1 MTVTDHDVR
10 SLYLDL
16 LRRNLTRYGMHER
29 MPARVATPATPAV
42 SKPSTRCTPSAA
54 ATGLFDQRARELGL
68 DWPAEAETMIGMQ
81 RLTSLQHCVETVLAD
96 DIPGDLIECGVW
108 RGGACIL
115 MRAVL
120 AAYGDETRSVWLADS
135 FQGVPRSD
143 PANYK
148 ADKGIRADFA
158 AGILGVSEAE
168 VRANFERYGLL
179 DDQVRFLPGWFKDTL
194 HDAPIDRIAV
204 LRLDGDLYESTIQ
217 ALDALYPRLSPGG
230 FCIID
235 DYQAVKACEQAVTD
249 YRAKHGISAEIVDID
264 GTWRAVAQVNEAL
277 GTHLRRAASARSA
290 TTRVRQCDLGRQGRT
305 GEPAVDGAG
314 EEVRIAQG
322 PVVVACRLRPGRLR
336 WAFAARALPPSGA
349 RTASP
354 WRR

>member
-1 MTVTDHDVR
+1 LTITEHDVR

-29 MPARVATPATPAV
+29 MPSEWPLRRRLLFKAV
-42 SKPSTRCTPSAA
+42 NTISPMRLGISPFSENKR
-54 ATGLFDQRARELGL
+54 DLGL
-68 DWPAEAETMIGMQ
+68 DWPAEAETMIGMK
-81 RLTSLQHCVETVLAD
+81 RLTSLQESVETVLAD
-96 DIPGDLIECGVW
+96 DVPGDLVECGVW

-120 AAYGDETRSVWLADS
+120 AAHGDEKRSVWLADS

-148 ADKGIRADFA
+148 ADKGIRADLA

-168 VRANFERYGLL
+168 VKANFERYGLL

-194 HDAPIDRIAV
+194 QDAPIDQIAL

-235 DYQAVKACEQAVTD
+235 DYYAVKACEVAVTD

-264 GTWRAVAQVNEAL
+264 GTGALWRK
-277 GTHLRRAASARSA
+277 
-290 TTRVRQCDLGRQGRT
+290 
-305 GEPAVDGAG
+305 
-314 EEVRIAQG
+314 
-322 PVVVACRLRPGRLR
+322 
-336 WAFAARALPPSGA
+336 
-349 RTASP
+349 
-354 WRR
+354 

>member
-1 MTVTDHDVR
+1 MPACEIGAVLTVTDYDVR

-16 LRRNLTRYGMHER
+16 LRRNLTRYGMDER
-29 MPARVATPATPAV
+29 MPTQWPLRRRLLL
-42 SKPSTRCTPSAA
+42 KFGNLMLERNSAHRFA
-54 ATGLFDQRARELGL
+54 SAGPRRDLGL

-135 FQGVPRSD
+135 FEGLPRPD
-143 PANYK
+143 PAKYA
-148 ADKGIRADFA
+148 ADKGMRLDRFA
-158 AGILGVSEAE
+158 GVLGVSEGE

-179 DDQVRFLPGWFKDTL
+179 DDRVRFLPGWFKDTL

-235 DYQAVKACEQAVTD
+235 DYLAVKACEQAVTD

-264 GTWRAVAQVNEAL
+264 GSGVLWRK
-277 GTHLRRAASARSA
+277 
-290 TTRVRQCDLGRQGRT
+290 
-305 GEPAVDGAG
+305 
-314 EEVRIAQG
+314 
-322 PVVVACRLRPGRLR
+322 
-336 WAFAARALPPSGA
+336 
-349 RTASP
+349 
-354 WRR
+354 

>member
-1 MTVTDHDVR
+1 LTITAYDVR

-29 MPARVATPATPAV
+29 MPSQWPLRRRLLFKAVNTLTPV
-42 SKPSTRCTPSAA
+42 LRGMNSS
-54 ATGLFDQRARELGL
+54 DQRKRELGL

-81 RLTSLQHCVETVLAD
+81 RLTSLQQCVETVLAEGV
-96 DIPGDLIECGVW
+96 PGDLIECGVW

-120 AAYGDETRSVWLADS
+120 AAYGDEARSVWLADS

-179 DDQVRFLPGWFKDTL
+179 DERVRFLPGWFKDTL
-194 HDAPIDRIAV
+194 HDAPIERIAV

-230 FCIID
+230 FCIVD
-235 DYQAVKACEQAVTD
+235 DYQAVKACEMAVTD
-249 YRAKHGISAEIVDID
+249 YRTKHGITEEIVDID
-264 GTWRAVAQVNEAL
+264 GTGVLWRK
-277 GTHLRRAASARSA
+277 R
-290 TTRVRQCDLGRQGRT
+290 
-305 GEPAVDGAG
+305 
-314 EEVRIAQG
+314 
-322 PVVVACRLRPGRLR
+322 
-336 WAFAARALPPSGA
+336 
-349 RTASP
+349 
-354 WRR
+354 

>member
-1 MTVTDHDVR
+1 MPAREIGAALTVTDYDVR

-29 MPARVATPATPAV
+29 VPADWPLRRRLLLKTANAISARRNG
-42 SKPSTRCTPSAA
+42 TR
-54 ATGLFDQRARELGL
+54 LFDQRRRELGL

-81 RLTSLQHCVETVLAD
+81 RLTSLQNCVETVLAD

-120 AAYGDETRSVWLADS
+120 AAYGDEARCVWLADS

-143 PANYK
+143 PENYE
-148 ADKGIRADFA
+148 ADKGIRAELVA
-158 AGILGVSEAE
+158 SILGVSEAT

-179 DDQVRFLPGWFKDTL
+179 DDRVRFLPGWFKDTL
-194 HDAPIDRIAV
+194 HDAPIDRLAV

-217 ALDALYPRLSPGG
+217 ALDALYPRLSVGG

-249 YRAKHGISAEIVDID
+249 YRTKHGISAEIVDID
-264 GTWRAVAQVNEAL
+264 GTGVLWRK
-277 GTHLRRAASARSA
+277 
-290 TTRVRQCDLGRQGRT
+290 
-305 GEPAVDGAG
+305 
-314 EEVRIAQG
+314 
-322 PVVVACRLRPGRLR
+322 
-336 WAFAARALPPSGA
+336 
-349 RTASP
+349 
-354 WRR
+354 